1 MPKIRERGY
10 FLLLTALLLL
20 VVVYPIVHETEQS
33 KEVLNVLRSVVL
45 LAALQVLFA
54 QRRHLYIGYVL
65 AVLLLASIWIGY
77 LFPDRRHLP
86 VVLAFHLL
94 ATAFFALSIGSI
106 LLGVFQQ
113 TSVSANNIAGAL
125 CVYLLIG
132 VVFGHIY
139 WFIQTTAPGS
149 FRGEGEFGEELR
161 DPERSHFALTYY
173 SLVTLASVGANDV
186 VPARAAARGM
196 TMLEA
201 IFGQFYIAVFI
212 AYLIGKRIGQPE
224 QPPIHQPES

>member
-10 FLLLTALLLL
+10 FLLLAALLLL
-20 VVVYPIVHETEQS
+20 VVIYPIVHETEQS

-45 LAALQVLFA
+45 LAALHVLFS
-54 QRRHLYIGYVL
+54 QRRHLFIGYVL
-65 AVLLLASIWIGY
+65 AVLLLASVWIGY
-77 LFPDRRHLP
+77 LLPDRRHLP
-86 VVLAFHLL
+86 IVLAFHLV
-94 ATAFFALSIGSI
+94 ATLFFALSIGSI
-106 LLGVFQQ
+106 LMGVYQQ
-113 TSVSANNIAGAL
+113 TSVTANNIAGAL

-149 FRGEGEFGEELR
+149 FHGEGELGEELR
-161 DPERSHFALTYY
+161 DPDRSHFAMTYY

-201 IFGQFYIAVFI
+201 ICGQFYLVVLIAD
-212 AYLIGKRIGQPE
+212 LIGKRVGQPPAKDRA
-224 QPPIHQPES
+224 PPN